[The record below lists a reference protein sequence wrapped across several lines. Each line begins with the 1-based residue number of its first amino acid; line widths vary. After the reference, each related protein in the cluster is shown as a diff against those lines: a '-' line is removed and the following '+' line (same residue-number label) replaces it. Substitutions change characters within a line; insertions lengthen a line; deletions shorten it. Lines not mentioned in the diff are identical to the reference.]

1 MDQPN
6 FRAPAY
12 YINRELSFLEFNQ
25 RVLDLAEDAAVPLLE
40 RVRFLAI
47 SSANLD
53 EFFEIRVAGLRERLE
68 RGAGAI
74 GADGRSISEQLD
86 AIHVRARRLVAE
98 QYRILNDVLTP
109 ALVEAG
115 IELLQRA
122 KVPRSIDKVLERHFE
137 QYVEPVLSPLALDPA
152 RPFPRIQNKSLNFIV
167 KLEGTDAFG
176 RDTNLAILQV
186 PRSLPRV
193 VQVPRAEG
201 DTGPLVFCYLS
212 TIVQRCVGKLF
223 EGMKVEGCWQFRVT
237 RNSDLFVDEEEVDDL
252 RRAVEGELAERRYG
266 DAVRLETAHD
276 CPADLIHV
284 LLEQFQLGQADLYQ
298 VRGPVNLNRL
308 ASLCE
313 LVDRPDLKY
322 PPFTPGIPGRFV
334 GAPDLFAAI
343 REKDVLLHHPF
354 QSFVPIM
361 DFLRQSARDP
371 AVLAIKQTLYRSGA
385 DSAVV
390 EALVEA
396 ARNGK
401 DVTVIIELMARFDEA
416 ANIELANRLQEAG
429 AHVMYGVVGYK
440 THAKLIMVVRREE
453 GVLRRYCHVGT
464 GNYHAK
470 TARTYTDYGL
480 FTCDEAIGQDLHDLF
495 LQLTSLT
502 RTPKLRKLLQS
513 PFTLPIADCIAATG
527 FKTTTFLPKVIL
539 QQTIGGQ
546 VQSLP
551 YSDSE
556 PVLYYNKQAFAKA
569 HLTAAPSTIAA
580 MSADAQKLKAA
591 GYKDGMSIKNDPWWL
606 QIWNGMASKYFVDN
620 QNGRAGRATAA
631 TFSNAQSLSLLTTLQ
646 NMTKGGYAKSFD
658 ATGSGLSAYNNLFD
672 ISSNNSGM
680 SIDTSAALGTIASYL
695 PLFKNVTLGVAPLPV
710 ISAADKGGVQ
720 PGGNSLSISS
730 KNSTAETAASW
741 DFIQYMESPANRA
754 LWDAATGYVPITTP
768 ETKTSTI
775 TTLWKKHPE
784 YKVAYTELNTGAA
797 SNATVGP
804 ALGDFYQVSTDIGN
818 ALAHLLTDPAA
829 TPLSVISNAQNTAT
843 ADIQSYNA
851 SIG

>member
-1 MDQPN
+1 M
-6 FRAPAY
+6 
-12 YINRELSFLEFNQ
+12 ELMNVIKS
-25 RVLDLAEDAAVPLLE
+25 VAGAAV
-40 RVRFLAI
+40 VASSVAVI
-47 SSANLD
+47 SASSALPAAATSTNAAACATSALTNASGKVHITFW
-53 EFFEIRVAGLRERLE
+53 EAA
-68 RGAGAI
+68 AGANETEI
-74 GADGRSISEQLD
+74 QK
-86 AIHVRARRLVAE
+86 LVTAYNNS
-98 QYRILNDVLTP
+98 QNKVVVNDVNQ
-109 ALVEAG
+109 AG
-115 IELLQRA
+115 YTA
-122 KVPRSIDKVLERHFE
+122 TWNA
-137 QYVEPVLSPLALDPA
+137 YTLSNGNGA
-152 RPFPRIQNKSLNFIV
+152 N
-167 KLEGTDAFG
+167 
-176 RDTNLAILQV
+176 
-186 PRSLPRV
+186 
-193 VQVPRAEG
+193 
-201 DTGPLVFCYLS
+201 VF
-212 TIVQRCVGKLF
+212 
-223 EGMKVEGCWQFRVT
+223 M
-237 RNSDLFVDEEEVDDL
+237 DDMNN
-252 RRAVEGELAERRYG
+252 
-266 DAVRLETAHD
+266 T
-276 CPADLIHV
+276 
-284 LLEQFQLGQADLYQ
+284 Q
-298 VRGPVNLNRL
+298 
-308 ASLCE
+308 
-313 LVDRPDLKY
+313 
-322 PPFTPGIPGRFV
+322 
-334 GAPDLFAAI
+334 
-343 REKDVLLHHPF
+343 
-354 QSFVPIM
+354 
-361 DFLRQSARDP
+361 
-371 AVLAIKQTLYRSGA
+371 
-385 DSAVV
+385 
-390 EALVEA
+390 
-396 ARNGK
+396 
-401 DVTVIIELMARFDEA
+401 
-416 ANIELANRLQEAG
+416 
-429 AHVMYGVVGYK
+429 AHVDS
-440 THAKLIMVVRREE
+440 KL
-453 GVLRRYCHVGT
+453 
-464 GNYHAK
+464 
-470 TARTYTDYGL
+470 
-480 FTCDEAIGQDLHDLF
+480 
-495 LQLTSLT
+495 
-502 RTPKLRKLLQS
+502 
-513 PFTLPIADCIAATG
+513 TLPIADCIAATG

-606 QIWNGMASKYFVDN
+606 QIWNGMANTYFVNN
-620 QNGRAGRATAA
+620 QNGRTGRATAA

-680 SIDTSAALGTIASYL
+680 SIDTSAALGTIAGYL

-829 TPLSVISNAQNTAT
+829 TPLSVISNAQNAAT